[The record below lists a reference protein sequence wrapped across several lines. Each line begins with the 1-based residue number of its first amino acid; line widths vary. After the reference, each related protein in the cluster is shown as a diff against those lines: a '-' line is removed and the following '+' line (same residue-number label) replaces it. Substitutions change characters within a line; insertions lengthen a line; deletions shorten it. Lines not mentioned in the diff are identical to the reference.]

1 MHKRNVLR
9 QSKYDQTKEQDQLIV
24 RRVAEIAETRQVKR
38 AQVALAW
45 LLQKESVVAPIIG
58 ATKESHLLDA
68 LPAIELKLSTEEV
81 AYLEEPYLPHAV
93 VGAN

>member
-1 MHKRNVLR
+1 M
-9 QSKYDQTKEQDQLIV
+9 
-24 RRVAEIAETRQVKR
+24 
-38 AQVALAW
+38 ALAW